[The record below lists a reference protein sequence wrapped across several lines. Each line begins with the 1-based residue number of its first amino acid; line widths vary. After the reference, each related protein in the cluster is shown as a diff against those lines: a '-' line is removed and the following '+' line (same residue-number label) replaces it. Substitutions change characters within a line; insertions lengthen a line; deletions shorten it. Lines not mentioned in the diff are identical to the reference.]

1 VTAPFRKDGEFT
13 SDNVNMV
20 FNRVSLVQPKASAP
34 RDIVI
39 RVRPGTPATFEE
51 AISRRTHEIFP
62 RYEQRVRRMEAMRT
76 FAMRLYLIPVAVGS
90 VIAVFLI
97 GMVAL
102 GLSGVLWQNVT
113 RRTREIGLRRAL
125 GATGN
130 EVNRQILLEV
140 ALLATLALIVG
151 VIVVAQLPLL
161 GIFQLVSPASFTI
174 GLAGALATIYGLTLL
189 CGLYPS
195 WLAGRVQPAQAL
207 HYE

>member
-1 VTAPFRKDGEFT
+1 
-13 SDNVNMV
+13 M
-20 FNRVSLVQPKASAP
+20 
-34 RDIVI
+34 
-39 RVRPGTPATFEE
+39 
-51 AISRRTHEIFP
+51 
-62 RYEQRVRRMEAMRT
+62 
-76 FAMRLYLIPVAVGS
+76 
-90 VIAVFLI
+90 
-97 GMVAL
+97 
-102 GLSGVLWQNVT
+102 LWQNVT

-151 VIVVAQLPLL
+151 VHRRRATAAPRHLHS
-161 GIFQLVSPASFTI
+161 VSPASFTI
-174 GLAGALATIYGLTLL
+174 GLTGALATIYGLTLL